1 MRPDFPAT
9 RCYVECI
16 TLPQDEVS
24 HSDSVSNFCDSGLKA
39 YTLSLSINVSDWTF
53 RSSYL
58 LCTYL

>member
-24 HSDSVSNFCDSGLKA
+24 HSDSVSNFRDSGLKA
-39 YTLSLSINVSDWTF
+39 SYTEFIGLVT
-53 RSSYL
+53 
-58 LCTYL
+58 